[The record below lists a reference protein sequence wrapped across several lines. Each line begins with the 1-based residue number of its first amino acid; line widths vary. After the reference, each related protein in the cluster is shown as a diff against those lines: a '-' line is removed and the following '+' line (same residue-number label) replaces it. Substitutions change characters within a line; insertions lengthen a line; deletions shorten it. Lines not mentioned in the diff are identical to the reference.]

1 MWFSLARAWV
11 QRAGMAQPQLP
22 PEMSPWVTAL
32 EPRCHHGPPGPH
44 LVLAAGISEPRD
56 AGGCEEEVES
66 HGQEGQVPHQLEAL
80 PVQHSPAQQV
90 GEAQPLQGQ
99 AHGAETGVPHLHVQ
113 EVLVQ
118 TLEWD
123 NGMQE

>member
-1 MWFSLARAWV
+1 
-11 QRAGMAQPQLP
+11 MAQSWLP
-22 PEMSPWVTAL
+22 PEMSQRVT
-32 EPRCHHGPPGPH
+32 EMQPRCHQGPSGTH
-44 LVLAAGISEPRD
+44 LVLAAGISEPGD

-80 PVQHSPAQQV
+80 PVQHSLAQQV
-90 GEAQPLQGQ
+90 GEFQPLQGQ